1 MPTENPEH
9 FKSTPW
15 CAALLSDPTYEIIPS
30 RYNKP
35 NRRRHGD
42 FFTRTLAT
50 DDTIRACIHLK
61 RVPQQQ
67 DSPQQQMLPEVR
79 ALIDTGSGLNGY
91 PNVSHGGFV
100 AAYIDEI
107 MGVLINSNRRGAR
120 TEQEGKQTF
129 ESSPLSTGYSGPST
143 SPSSTFTTSSP
154 QQHSSSSADHFR
166 PGSYVMTAELTT
178 TYRSP
183 VPTGRPI
190 LARSWVDRIDGRK
203 LFVKASI
210 EDGEGKVLAE
220 GKGLFLALRDNK
232 PPVLARRE
240 EKL

>member
-1 MPTENPEH
+1 MPTEDPEH

-15 CAALLSDPTYEIIPS
+15 CAALLSDPTYVIIPS

-50 DDTIRACIHLK
+50 DETIRACIHLK
-61 RVPQQQ
+61 RVPRQD
-67 DSPQQQMLPEVR
+67 DSPEQKMLPEVR

-100 AAYIDEI
+100 AAFMDEV

-120 TEQEGKQTF
+120 TEQEGKPTF
-129 ESSPLSTGYSGPST
+129 ESSPLSSAYPGPS
-143 SPSSTFTTSSP
+143 SSAPSIPRS
-154 QQHSSSSADHFR
+154 QRQGYSSADHFR

-190 LARSWVDRIDGRK
+190 LARSWVDRIEGRK

-232 PPVLARRE
+232 PPVLARRNG
-240 EKL
+240 KL